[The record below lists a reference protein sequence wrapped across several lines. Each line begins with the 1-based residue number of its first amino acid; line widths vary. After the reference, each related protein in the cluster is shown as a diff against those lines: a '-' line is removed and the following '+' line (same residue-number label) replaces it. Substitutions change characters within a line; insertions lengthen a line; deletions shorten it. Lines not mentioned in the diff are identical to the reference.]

1 MKNVQLVFLPG
12 LDGTGL
18 SAGPLMK
25 VVPPEIPVAVVR
37 YPADR
42 FLSYK
47 ETIEV
52 AADQF
57 PTGTSSVVI
66 AESFSGPV
74 AVDLIASGRVA
85 ARGLVLCATFAR
97 SPHPFLFKIFRLL
110 GITSLVRPDIPEP
123 VLRFI
128 LGGEYADK
136 LIPLWKTVHEGV
148 PAGVMNHRLSIM
160 SGMDVRPQLAKIAI
174 PCLYIQAA
182 NDRLVPSFCA
192 RDFRKHLACLEV
204 RKIRGPHFI
213 LQAEPEA
220 CLAAI
225 GEFLQKHN

>member
-1 MKNVQLVFLPG
+1 MKNEHLIFLPG

-18 SAGPLMK
+18 SAGPLLK
-25 VVPPEIPVAVVR
+25 IIPSGVATTIVHYPP
-37 YPADR
+37 DKL
-42 FLSYK
+42 LSYE
-47 ETIEV
+47 ETV
-52 AADQF
+52 RCAADQF
-57 PTGTSSVVI
+57 PAGTSPIVI

-97 SPHPFLFKIFRLL
+97 SPHPLLFKILRLL

-128 LGGEYADK
+128 LGREYAEK
-136 LIPLWKTVHEGV
+136 LIPLWKTVHAGV
-148 PAGVMNHRLSIM
+148 PAGIMNHRLSLM
-160 SGMDVRPQLAKIAI
+160 SGIDVRPQLMKIAI
-174 PCLYIQAA
+174 PCLYLQAA

-225 GEFLQKHN
+225 CGFWQRHN